1 MVPSAFDSYKF
12 TMAPSVFGS
21 SSSPLSLYQSSFTP
35 PSSSPPTGLSPSL
48 QSFTP
53 PSTTRQRRTILVT
66 MGPCNWRGKN
76 HGYRCPCTSG
86 SCTSD
91 LDASQ
96 ASCDNCMHPMSMHGD
111 YGKPLAPSM
120 SRGPLTKQ
128 QLSLPL
134 SLGLLPAIL
143 GRG

>member
-1 MVPSAFDSYKF
+1 MVPSAFDSYEF
-12 TMAPSVFGS
+12 TMVPTALDS
-21 SSSPLSLYQSSFTP
+21 SSSPCQSLFTP
-35 PSSSPPTGLSPSL
+35 PSSSPPTGLSPSP

-66 MGPCNWRGKN
+66 MGSCNWQGKN
-76 HGYRCPCTSG
+76 SNYRCPCTSG

-96 ASCDNCMHPMSMHGD
+96 AFCDYCGHLMAKHSD
-111 YGKPLAPSM
+111 YGMYLALSM
-120 SRGPLTKQ
+120 SLGPLTKQ

-134 SLGLLPAIL
+134 SLSLLLAIPR
-143 GRG
+143 RG